1 MHAIH
6 IFMSFIPGPM
16 VYGIC
21 FCPISR
27 KEELKDLKVAGK
39 ERCIESLKGIIL
51 TNFIV
56 LLDSKTLNEAERE
69 ALFEKLDEAKSYVGW
84 ALQVLSPNTISN
96 SMLQRYRTLKCSG
109 AIFHTLFCSI
119 SPHTKTWLLLLG
131 RNTT

>member
-1 MHAIH
+1 MHAIQK
-6 IFMSFIPGPM
+6 FMSSIPGPM

-56 LLDSKTLNEAERE
+56 PLDSKTLTEAERE

-96 SMLQRYRTLKCSG
+96 SMLQRYRT
-109 AIFHTLFCSI
+109 
-119 SPHTKTWLLLLG
+119 P
-131 RNTT
+131 